1 MGASKAGLENVVD
14 MLCRIYSSLIFR
26 IKIYDV
32 RCVQSVRQI
41 FRFTLS
47 INSKK
52 YSSLPSKVMIA
63 QLEEH

>member
-1 MGASKAGLENVVD
+1 MILLTPRD

-26 IKIYDV
+26 MKIFDI
-32 RCVQSVRQI
+32 RCVQSVI